1 MERLPNERKKGG
13 GCARPYARDTIFPR
27 FRSWRRLRKG
37 HITKIIFSMRL
48 LLAGGFRGERGGT
61 RSGYKGG
68 KGESVIWPTTNEQP
82 RAVMRSPMRDPMRDI
97 DLMVLGDVG
106 ASTPLPSTTREHRI
120 QFASRTREPAS
131 RLLPLMAR
139 TPNVEAEFV
148 FKHFCTLCA
157 TLCAGPL
164 ISQDL
169 DRTAGSKRAYEGA
182 PLCAILCA
190 GHWFPKI

>member
-1 MERLPNERKKGG
+1 
-13 GCARPYARDTIFPR
+13 
-27 FRSWRRLRKG
+27 
-37 HITKIIFSMRL
+37 MRNP
-48 LLAGGFRGERGGT
+48 
-61 RSGYKGG
+61 
-68 KGESVIWPTTNEQP
+68 V
-82 RAVMRSPMRDPMRDI
+82 RDPMRDI

-106 ASTPLPSTTREHRI
+106 ASTPLPSSTREHRI

-139 TPNVEAEFV
+139 TPNFEAEFV

-169 DRTAGSKRAYEGA
+169 DRRAGSKRAHKGGGCAQPYA
-182 PLCAILCA
+182 PGTDFQGFRSQSGFETSLKRGDPMRNPMRGTPFSQDLDRGDGFEKDTSQKYFFLA
-190 GHWFPKI
+190 